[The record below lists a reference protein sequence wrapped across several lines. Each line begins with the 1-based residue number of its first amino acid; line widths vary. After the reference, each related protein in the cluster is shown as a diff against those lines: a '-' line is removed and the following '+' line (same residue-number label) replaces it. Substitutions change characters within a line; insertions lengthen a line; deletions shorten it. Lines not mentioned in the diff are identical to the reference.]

1 MSDATQETVQDLLG
15 YSATELEQ
23 LFDIFNVD
31 VLGKKRIKREM
42 DGMRALIEPE
52 PEEEP
57 EPETSQV
64 LVVGGGEEP
73 EKPLNTAEVY
83 DPQSNSWSSVAP
95 MGSKRAGAAAA
106 VLPGPRVLVVGGMDE
121 SQNALSTAEVYD
133 PQSNSWSS
141 VAPMGT
147 KRHRSVGVGY

>member
-23 LFDIFNVD
+23 LFAELQVGIV
-31 VLGKKRIKREM
+31 GQKKIKREM

-57 EPETSQV
+57 EPETS
-64 LVVGGGEEP
+64 
-73 EKPLNTAEVY
+73 
-83 DPQSNSWSSVAP
+83 
-95 MGSKRAGAAAA
+95 
-106 VLPGPRVLVVGGMDE
+106 RVLVAGG
-121 SQNALSTAEVYD
+121 SYGSSYLSTAEVYD

-147 KRHRSVGVGY
+147 KRFG